1 MARGD
6 GLSGTATNDQ
16 VEDDFEFDCPECG
29 THIRGEVDHCP
40 KCGVEFVIEE
50 VADIECPHC
59 HATVSGESVTCPE
72 CGRDID
78 LTEPA
83 PVPAP
88 EPAPLPPAP
97 APPASTPPVSAPPP
111 APPKPPEVPEA
122 ESPDKLKAAK
132 EKMMKEEFSEL
143 VNEVGPLLT
152 LAKDYSIDTTAT
164 RRLIDKAV
172 ALGKRREIEPAVET
186 MRECRG
192 MLQQVITDR
201 LERDIMYLENLEDV
215 ARKMG
220 SDHETIS
227 SNIAESKEK
236 LAEKDFAA
244 ALELARSGKRQA
256 EVLTGKYVEA
266 HELYE
271 SLEKLILNSERFYL
285 DVRESRKLLNEARDA
300 GETGDWNT
308 MGILSRK
315 GREELNKA
323 LPDMLAEELRKA
335 KQSLLEAKAKGKDVT
350 SMVKLLKDAGV
361 SMKRGRHEEVLDRL
375 IEFRAEEKRL

>member
-1 MARGD
+1 M
-6 GLSGTATNDQ
+6 
-16 VEDDFEFDCPECG
+16 EDDFEFDCPECG

-59 HATVSGESVTCPE
+59 GSAISGESVTCPE
-72 CGRDID
+72 CGRAID
-78 LTEPA
+78 LTGQDTEPEPEPA
-83 PVPAP
+83 PVPPPAAAP
-88 EPAPLPPAP
+88 EP
-97 APPASTPPVSAPPP
+97 PPVLE
-111 APPKPPEVPEA
+111 PKAAVPE
-122 ESPDKLKAAK
+122 EPDRGRTAQEK
-132 EKMMKEEFSEL
+132 EAKEEFSHL
-143 VNEVGPLLT
+143 VNAVGPLLA
-152 LAKDYSIDTTAT
+152 LAKDHSIDTTAT

-172 ALGKRREIEPAVET
+172 ALGKRREIEPAVQT
-186 MRECRG
+186 MRECRD
-192 MLQQVITDR
+192 MLERVIADR
-201 LERDIMYLENLEDV
+201 VERDIMYLENLDEV

-220 SDHETIS
+220 SDHEAIAG
-227 SNIAESKEK
+227 NIAETKEK
-236 LAEKDFAA
+236 LAAKDLAS
-244 ALELARSGKRQA
+244 ALELARTGKRQA

-300 GETGDWNT
+300 GESGDWNT

-315 GREELNKA
+315 GREELNRA
-323 LPDMLAEELRKA
+323 LPDMLGEELRKA
-335 KQSLLEAKAKGKDVT
+335 KQALLEAKSKGKDVT

-375 IEFRAEEKRL
+375 LEFHAEERKL

>member
-1 MARGD
+1 
-6 GLSGTATNDQ
+6 
-16 VEDDFEFDCPECG
+16 
-29 THIRGEVDHCP
+29 
-40 KCGVEFVIEE
+40 
-50 VADIECPHC
+50 
-59 HATVSGESVTCPE
+59 
-72 CGRDID
+72 
-78 LTEPA
+78 
-83 PVPAP
+83 
-88 EPAPLPPAP
+88 
-97 APPASTPPVSAPPP
+97 
-111 APPKPPEVPEA
+111 
-122 ESPDKLKAAK
+122 
-132 EKMMKEEFSEL
+132 MMKEEFSEL

-227 SNIAESKEK
+227 SNIAESKER